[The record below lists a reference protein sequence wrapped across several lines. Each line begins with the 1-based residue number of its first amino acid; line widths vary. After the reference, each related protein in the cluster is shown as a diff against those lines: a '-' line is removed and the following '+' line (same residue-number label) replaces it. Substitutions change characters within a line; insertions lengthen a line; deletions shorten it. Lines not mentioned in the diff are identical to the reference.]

1 MYRHYTDDM
10 LLTYRYLSIEIGY
23 CFGITESLG
32 IPKFYAPTYMRLL
45 IRIGL
50 QQTQLAG
57 SGDRF
62 GSPLDLQLVK
72 DDSGMSFDRA
82 QGKEESFTDLTIRES
97 LGNVTP
103 SQERVPGQET
113 GRIRSARNAG

>member
-1 MYRHYTDDM
+1 MYRHYTDHM
-10 LLTYRYLSIEIGY
+10 VLTYRYLSIEIGY

-57 SGDRF
+57 AGDRF
-62 GSPLDLQLVK
+62 GASLDLEFVK
-72 DDSGMSFDRA
+72 DDAGVSLDCA
-82 QGKEESFTDLTIRES
+82 QGQEETLADLAIRETF
-97 LGNVTP
+97 GNEP
-103 SQERVPGQET
+103 QHF
-113 GRIRSARNAG
+113 

>member
-1 MYRHYTDDM
+1 MHRQYTDNM
-10 LLTYRYLSIEIGY
+10 VLTYRYLSIEIGY

-57 SGDRF
+57 AGDRF

-72 DDSGMSFDRA
+72 DDPGMSFDCA
-82 QGKEESFTDLTIRES
+82 EGEEKPLADLTIRES
-97 LGNVTP
+97 LGNEA
-103 SQERVPGQET
+103 QHC
-113 GRIRSARNAG
+113 